1 MTLVGTPRTTAPT
14 SAANPASSQRRA
26 AHARS
31 ARSRKP
37 ALGAGGVTTSVTA
50 TATSF
55 FLALHVDGVVVDAE
69 LDARQ
74 RPRCRSGDDRRATAG
89 VELGA
94 VAGADDQ
101 AAVGVEADEAA
112 GVGAD
117 RAVGQQLVL
126 GEADQDGGLPRAGQL
141 DSNSSAWP
149 TGTSHR

>member
-14 SAANPASSQRRA
+14 SAANPASNQRRA

-55 FLALHVDGVVVDAE
+55 FSALHVDGVVDAE

-74 RPRCRSGDDRRATAG
+74 RPRCRCGDDRRATAG

-101 AAVGVEADEAA
+101 AAVGVEADEAT
-112 GVGAD
+112 GV
-117 RAVGQQLVL
+117 
-126 GEADQDGGLPRAGQL
+126 
-141 DSNSSAWP
+141 
-149 TGTSHR
+149 